1 MKVESTTSIRIL
13 SARKFFSFSNHV
25 LVQAIGKHST
35 YFSDS
40 SFLTKFIR
48 LLKEVSYYEGE
59 VKENESKLA
68 EMKAAN
74 KDPYDI
80 KKFEEV
86 LGESYMMIPD
96 SKSRLKQALE
106 ELSSFLQSS
115 EVEEHKSNEWYVQA
129 QELLAKE
136 KDLLDMSEGDDQE
149 TNVEDLKSG
158 EAF

>member
-1 MKVESTTSIRIL
+1 MNVESTTSIRIL
-13 SARKFFSFSNHV
+13 WARNFFSFSNHV
-25 LVQAIGKHST
+25 LVQAMGKHST

-48 LLKEVSYYEGE
+48 LLKEVSYYESE

-136 KDLLDMSEGDDQE
+136 KDLLDMGEGDVQE
-149 TNVEDLKSG
+149 TSVEDLKSG

>member
-13 SARKFFSFSNHV
+13 WARKFFSFSNHV
-25 LVQAIGKHST
+25 LVQAMGKHST
-35 YFSDS
+35 SFSDS

-136 KDLLDMSEGDDQE
+136 KDLLDMGEGDVQE

>member
-1 MKVESTTSIRIL
+1 M
-13 SARKFFSFSNHV
+13 
-25 LVQAIGKHST
+25 
-35 YFSDS
+35 
-40 SFLTKFIR
+40 
-48 LLKEVSYYEGE
+48 KEVSYYEGE

-96 SKSRLKQALE
+96 STSRLKQALE

-136 KDLLDMSEGDDQE
+136 KDLLDMGEGDVQE